1 MQGLCSTPSLDWQC
15 QGPLKAPKSHPKRQ
29 KACLPTLEIKKGC
42 VHVLSGLACKL
53 KAKGPQWVGK
63 RWELQVCLL
72 RLPDAK
78 PYKPQTRNPEAS
90 GSREVGLGG
99 IGVRRSGLVVRHIDF
114 QIGETSIY
122 QFPKVNCL
130 RSKIVFSVWHSE
142 PENLLVSTST

>member
-1 MQGLCSTPSLDWQC
+1 MF
-15 QGPLKAPKSHPKRQ
+15 
-29 KACLPTLEIKKGC
+29 
-42 VHVLSGLACKL
+42 
-53 KAKGPQWVGK
+53 
-63 RWELQVCLL
+63 
-72 RLPDAK
+72 
-78 PYKPQTRNPEAS
+78 EAS

-122 QFPKVNCL
+122 EFTNSQSYL